1 MSLSLQVK
9 ITTFYFIEVK
19 QRRYLSFRE
28 GQFVLQILLNL
39 AFKCLSEQEIVPK
52 QRKNI
57 ENVELFYLPFP
68 LGLASTRSGR

>member
-1 MSLSLQVK
+1 MVQ
-9 ITTFYFIEVK
+9 
-19 QRRYLSFRE
+19 
-28 GQFVLQILLNL
+28 
-39 AFKCLSEQEIVPK
+39 K